1 MGSRH
6 VLSRWEVRA
15 IYDRVGAWQD
25 TQAVY
30 EVPAFDKLVEHGR
43 FEDARAVFEVGC
55 GTGRFAERLLRD
67 HCPLETRYEGVDL
80 SSTMVR
86 TARERLT
93 SFGER
98 ATVRRTDG
106 ALTFDRPD
114 ESQDR
119 IVITYVLDLLSRD
132 DARMLLNEAHR
143 LLGAQGRLCLAGLT
157 GGCGL
162 LSRGISRAWDVLH
175 RMRPEWVGGC
185 RPVRVRSLL
194 RDAQWH
200 EEHHRVVTA
209 WGVPSEVLVATPA

>member
-15 IYDRVGAWQD
+15 VYDRVGAWQD

-30 EVPAFDKLVEHGR
+30 EIPAFDKLVEHGR

-157 GGCGL
+157 GGAVFCPGGSAVPGTCCTGCDRSGWVAVGRFGCG
-162 LSRGISRAWDVLH
+162 RCCG
-175 RMRPEWVGGC
+175 MRSGTK
-185 RPVRVRSLL
+185 SI
-194 RDAQWH
+194 
-200 EEHHRVVTA
+200 TA
-209 WGVPSEVLVATPA
+209 W